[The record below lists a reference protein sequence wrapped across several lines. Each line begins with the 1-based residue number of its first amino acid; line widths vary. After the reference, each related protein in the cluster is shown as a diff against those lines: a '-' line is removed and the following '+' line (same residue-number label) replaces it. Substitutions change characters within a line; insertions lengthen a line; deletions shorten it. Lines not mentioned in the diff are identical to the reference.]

1 MSNEEKNIKI
11 VNGDG
16 KDLKIS
22 DVDTHIS
29 SLKPK
34 TKTKNEKGSKIV
46 IPKVDYNKKTTK
58 SN

>member
-1 MSNEEKNIKI
+1 MSNEKKNIKI

-46 IPKVDYNKKTTK
+46 IPKVDYNKK
-58 SN
+58 ND

>member
-1 MSNEEKNIKI
+1 MSNEKKNIKI
-11 VNGDG
+11 VNGNG
-16 KDLKIS
+16 KNLKIS

-34 TKTKNEKGSKIV
+34 TKSKNEKGQKIV
-46 IPKVDYNKKTTK
+46 IPKVDYNKKTTE

>member
-1 MSNEEKNIKI
+1 MSNEKKYIKI

-46 IPKVDYNKKTTK
+46 IPKVDYSKKTTK